1 MKYLHPGSLGD
12 IIYSMPFMLSNEGVF
27 EPEELPNADIHLLLD
42 TTGYGNAR
50 YDVLPS
56 VTSMAAFLN
65 TQPCIKSVNAQRSF
79 NSDEK
84 RTCINLG
91 AFRDGRVQIGRG
103 DCMLR
108 YRYLK
113 RMPMYY
119 NLEAPWLEVP
129 KEDKYNHLQN
139 KIVVFR
145 SHRYRNRRMSY
156 APLKPYADIMVFIGF
171 ENEYQDFCTKT
182 GIKPQFQPITGI
194 TQAAAMLRN
203 AAFVV
208 GNQTCFFALA
218 EGMKAPRILE
228 MSSDMPDVI
237 PKGDWSF
244 DAVDDNDLSNCL
256 KLCVAKF
263 LH

>member
-1 MKYLHPGSLGD
+1 
-12 IIYSMPFMLSNEGVF
+12 MLSNEGII
-27 EPEELPNADIHLLLD
+27 EHEEIAKADIHLLLD
-42 TTGYGNAR
+42 ATGYGNAK
-50 YDVLPS
+50 YDVFPI
-56 VTSMAAFLN
+56 VVSMAAFLN

-79 NSDEK
+79 NNDEK
-84 RTCINLG
+84 KNCINLG

-113 RMPMYY
+113 RMPVYY

-145 SHRYRNRRMSY
+145 SHRYRNKRMNY
-156 APLKPYADIMVFIGF
+156 VPLKPYADIMVFIGF
-171 ENEYQDFCTKT
+171 ENEYQDFCTRT
-182 GIKPQFQPITGI
+182 GTKPQFQPITGI
-194 TQAAAMLRN
+194 IQAAAMIRH

-228 MSSDMPDVI
+228 MSSDLPDVI

-244 DAVDDNDLSNCL
+244 DAVDDKDLDVCL
-256 KLCVAKF
+256 KMCVARF